1 MEKAYRDSD
10 VTLICSLKEGLSLP
24 AYETCAMETPVISA
38 DVGGQRELIDDTVGR
53 LIPLGQAETD
63 IDSREY
69 SREEIRAYSDAILD
83 ILADREGYAALCRN
97 CREKIDARFSDE
109 IMIRRLEQILTETI
123 ARVRQTPRQVLP
135 GSAMGL
141 AKNYLEVYL
150 EFEEASNPRNQGEDV
165 NLELKRIANS
175 RLGRLLIKVIMKL
188 RINKL
193 F

>member
-1 MEKAYRDSD
+1 M
-10 VTLICSLKEGLSLP
+10 
-24 AYETCAMETPVISA
+24 ISA
-38 DVGGQRELIDDTVGR
+38 DVGGQRELIDATVGR
-53 LIPLGQAETD
+53 LIPLYQAETD
-63 IDSREY
+63 IDSSNY
-69 SREEIRAYSDAILD
+69 SQEEIKAYSEAILE

-109 IMIRRLEQILTETI
+109 TMIRRLERIMTETI
-123 ARVRQTPRQVLP
+123 SRVRQASRQVLP
-135 GSAMGL
+135 GNAMGL

-150 EFEEASNPRNQGEDV
+150 EFEEASNPQNRGEDV
-165 NLELKRIANS
+165 NQELKRIANS